1 MRCFKRAA
9 LASALFLAAT
19 APFPSANALTLDL
32 AKSYELAL
40 QNDKQLKAAKARADA
55 GREATPQAIAQVLP
69 NISFSGSYGQTSQ
82 VRSLE
87 GYTTP
92 TQSYGSS
99 QYTLGLRQPLFRPY
113 QVSQIGQAAAKVTAA
128 DAQYDTNF
136 QDLGLRVV
144 GTYFEALFARDSL
157 DLIVNQR
164 QTYETQLRA
173 AKLAFSAGTGTRTD
187 IDDIQ
192 ARIDM
197 LIADEIAARQSI
209 DASKLHL
216 ENFVGEKIDALI
228 SLDPRAFNAEAQ
240 DPGMLQT
247 WVDRASSNSPN
258 LKMLKANW
266 DAAKSGIEMAQ
277 AGHLPTFDFVAQ
289 KAYNRGDSNNTF
301 PATENNTGYV
311 GVQMTLP
318 IYSGGGVNS
327 QVRQSIALADE
338 ARESY
343 EYAAQDLR
351 LKVQQQFDAVKAGIS
366 RVRALERALL
376 SADQNVTSNIKGVQA
391 GTRTTLDVLTV
402 EQQRLQTQVDL
413 AKARYQ
419 TLVAYTTLL
428 SYVGDLDTEQVNRL
442 NRVLGKGS
450 MVALKNGV

>member
-1 MRCFKRAA
+1 MRRFKRAA
-9 LASALFLAAT
+9 LASALLFVATPPVDFVTAA
-19 APFPSANALTLDL
+19 TLDL
-32 AKSYELAL
+32 SKSYELAL
-40 QNDKQLKAAKARADA
+40 QNDKQLKAAKARSDA

-87 GYTTP
+87 GFTTP
-92 TQSYGSS
+92 TQSYGSA
-99 QYTLGLRQPLFRPY
+99 QYSLVLRQPLFRPY
-113 QVSQIGQAAAKVTAA
+113 LVSQLGQAAARVTSAE
-128 DAQYDTNF
+128 AQYDTNF
-136 QDLGLRVV
+136 QDVGLRVV
-144 GTYFEALFARDSL
+144 TTYFEALFARDSL

-173 AKLAFSAGTGTRTD
+173 AKLAFAAGTGTRTD

-216 ENFVGEKIDALI
+216 ENFVGERIDSLVA
-228 SLDPRAFNAEAQ
+228 LDPRSFNAEAH
-240 DPGMLQT
+240 DPGLLQK
-247 WVDRASSNSPN
+247 WVDRASTNSPN
-258 LKMLKANW
+258 LRMLKANAE
-266 DAAKSGIEMAQ
+266 AARSSVDMAK

-289 KAYNRGDSNNTF
+289 SAYSRGDSNNTF
-301 PATENNTGYV
+301 PATENSTGYV
-311 GVQMTLP
+311 GVQMSLP
-318 IYSGGGVNS
+318 IFAGGGVNS

-343 EYAAQDLR
+343 EYALQDLR
-351 LKVQQQFDAVKAGIS
+351 LKVQQQFDAVNSGIS
-366 RVRALERALL
+366 RVRALERALV
-376 SADQNVTSNIKGVQA
+376 SANQNVTSNIKGVQA

-419 TLVAYTTLL
+419 TLVSYSTLL
-428 SYVGDLDTEQVNRL
+428 SYTGDLDAEQVDRL
-442 NRVLGKGS
+442 NRVLKS
-450 MVALKNGV
+450 NGTIASR